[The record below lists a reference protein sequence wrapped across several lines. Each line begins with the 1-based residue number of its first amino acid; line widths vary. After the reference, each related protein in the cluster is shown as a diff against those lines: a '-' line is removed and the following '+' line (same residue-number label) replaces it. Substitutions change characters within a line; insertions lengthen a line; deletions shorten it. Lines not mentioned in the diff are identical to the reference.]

1 MGRRAREGDDR
12 MIEPVGLIHGIEGAL
27 EIGKRIIEIQVAID
41 ESDTPL
47 GLPEMALKKM
57 VAFTHLHEMAVEA
70 GFSA

>member
-12 MIEPVGLIHGIEGAL
+12 MIEPVGWIHGIEGAL

-47 GLPEMALKKM
+47 GSPEMALKKM
-57 VAFTHLHEMAVEA
+57 VAFTQLHEMAVEA